1 MAIAR
6 LLVASA
12 LTPLHPG
19 AGRAPGAVD
28 LPVVRDTLGY
38 PYIRGSMVKGALKT
52 LLARKLNC
60 SFTSGGKGPNRVDC
74 NKCCTLCCL
83 LGGEVGEGDRGASA
97 VSIQDLYPLF
107 IPAPAY
113 ILPEKAEETREG
125 EGEGV
130 EKTGACSG
138 IDSSIS
144 GIVYVTTE
152 SLLARAQ
159 ALAEAAGNEK
169 LAEALAQLA
178 VPGDCQS
185 ILYTSSRGK
194 DRVRI
199 VVAGQ
204 LVEACLPKEEK
215 KIDLDDL
222 LALKDLN
229 PLYKRYPLQGRIIV
243 FRDNPG
249 QMMVERLLQRVTRVA
264 LDRITKTVAEG
275 HLWTEEYL
283 PWGTLLAGL
292 LVDTGFRNQYC
303 NGNSSS
309 PLDDLASMIRDKLG
323 DTLVVGG
330 KESVGGGLVKL
341 KTLGDGKP

>member
-6 LLVASA
+6 LLLASA

-38 PYIRGSMVKGALKT
+38 PYIRGTMIKGALKT
-52 LLARKLNC
+52 HLARKLNC
-60 SFTSGGKGPNRVDC
+60 NHVTAEKGPNRINCDHDRD
-74 NKCCTLCCL
+74 KYSQLYCL
-83 LGGEVGEGDRGASA
+83 LGGEVGEGDKGASA

-113 ILPEKAEETREG
+113 VLPQKIQEEDGDGEK
-125 EGEGV
+125 
-130 EKTGACSG
+130 KSSNCSR
-138 IDSSIS
+138 IDSSLS

-159 ALAEAAGNEK
+159 ALAEAAGNDK
-169 LAEALAQLA
+169 VAGVLAELA
-178 VPGDCQS
+178 VLDGCRS
-185 ILYTSSRGK
+185 VLYTSGRAEDK
-194 DRVRI
+194 VRI

-204 LVEACLPKEEK
+204 LIEACLPKEK
-215 KIDLDDL
+215 KAIDLDNL
-222 LALKDLN
+222 LGLERLN
-229 PLYKRYPLQGRIIV
+229 PLYNRYPLKNRIIV

-249 QMMVERLLQRVTRVA
+249 QMIVERLLQRITRVA

-292 LVDTGFRNQYC
+292 LVETGFKNDYC
-303 NGNSSS
+303 KNNASNH
-309 PLDDLASMIRDKLG
+309 LNNLASMIDGKLG
-323 DTLVVGG
+323 NTLVIGG
-330 KESVGGGLVKL
+330 KESVGGGLIKL
-341 KTLGDGKP
+341 KALGG